1 MLRRELLAIL
11 AAASTALCG
20 GLPRR
25 AGAKAVDHNSFS
37 DDQWRSILTGK
48 QYSVLRQASTEL
60 PFSSPLNK
68 VRRGVIV

>member
-1 MLRRELLAIL
+1 ML

-20 GLPRR
+20 GLPRQ
-25 AGAKAVDHNSFS
+25 AEAVDYISFS

-68 VRRGVIV
+68 VRRWVIV